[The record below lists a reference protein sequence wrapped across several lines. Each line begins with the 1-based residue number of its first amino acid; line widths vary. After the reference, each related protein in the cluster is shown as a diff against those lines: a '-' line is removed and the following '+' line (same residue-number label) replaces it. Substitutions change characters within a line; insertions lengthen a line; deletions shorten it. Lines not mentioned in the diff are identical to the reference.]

1 MKKTDISFDQYQR
14 YETLSRLIE
23 YHRKTSA
30 QRFVILELGANE
42 HKDLALFMPKDHI
55 LFTNIVLTS
64 AMEADPDFQMA
75 DGTDLPFEDGSF
87 DFVVAADVFEHVPPE
102 KRTQFLSEA
111 YRVAR
116 IGVLLSFP
124 HDSPDVIDAENR
136 VNEYYR
142 AFTGEDFIWLKEHQE
157 NSLPVLEEVDKCLD
171 KLVCSYFSFF
181 HGDIRVWEKLW
192 YSNFDAL
199 FSPNTQGFHQDIYRY
214 YNTNIYLSDVS
225 DNCYRVFFV
234 ISKTDDKGWKK
245 YSDAMWKK
253 TGNAEAT
260 TFLDSL
266 TDAQRDLHVLCK
278 IKGLNETIN
287 DQDHYIQNLTHIIE
301 DKEQHI
307 QKLNA
312 YIAETEKQTAKE
324 LRDWSEAVDAKE
336 QRIQK
341 LNTEKEEL
349 SNELSTCQQHY
360 LVASSQRDELTKQL
374 SSVQNAYNVISEAAC
389 WKMTKPL
396 RVTLDVSKRVLKS
409 NQYTYLFCRGLKCLR
424 ENGVRYTWRRLQER
438 ARENTN
444 GAEVQYDTVPA
455 SAAYQVPETIKFSI
469 AVPLYNTPNGF
480 LREMIQSVLDQTYG
494 NWELCMADGSD
505 EAHSYV
511 GKICEE
517 YAGRETRIKY
527 RRLGENRGISDN
539 TNACIAM
546 AAGDYIA
553 LLGHDDVL
561 APDALEANAAA
572 IMETEADI
580 LYSDED
586 HITADGRHVYPI
598 YKPDWSPDL
607 LYSQMYICHLLV
619 FRRELFESIGGFR
632 AKYDGSQDYDLM
644 LRLSEQT
651 NKICHIPRLLYSWR
665 ESGSS
670 TAANPA
676 AKPYAHEA
684 SLRALDEHLKRKYGQ
699 DAYAEETE
707 YLFVYNPRFA
717 CGHPFISIIIPFKD
731 CWEMTDDCVR
741 SILQNRTYLD
751 YEILLLNN
759 RSEKQD
765 TAAWAE
771 RIQREDKRV
780 CVIDADMEFNW
791 SKLNNFGVSR
801 AKGDVYV
808 FLNNDTKVI
817 SGDWLERLSE
827 NALRPDTGAVGALLL
842 YPDDTIQHAGVVV
855 GIGGWADHIFKG
867 VKTEHGGSPY
877 VSPMVSRNVLA
888 VTGACMAISRQTMKR
903 VGGFDEEFII
913 CGSDVEWCIRAYES
927 GLQNRYDAN
936 VRLYH
941 YESKS
946 RDSYIPEIDFQKS
959 AIAYAPYWENGD
971 PYFNVNLDIT
981 SVVPKES
988 VSPVKLI
995 SFVNY
1000 LKKNPLAVKTYHAL
1014 KRALM
1019 SSSGF
1024 EVPEISPL
1032 NARRGEGNELR
1043 LNLLTPSVDQ
1053 RDVFGGIATALRFF
1067 EVLRKTCRC
1076 EARIIVTDGVVKEQT
1091 SVPLD
1096 GYMYCSCEQDSSA
1109 DLQVIPMKDRYGRT
1123 IPVRRNDVFVATAW
1137 WTAYVVSDVI
1147 RWQSK
1152 IYDEEQ
1158 KPLIYMVQ
1166 DYEPGFYPWSSRYM
1180 LAESTY
1186 HMEIPIFAVI
1196 NSGIL
1201 AEYFRQNG
1209 YFFARSWQFDPVLND
1224 SLRRYLPERGSR
1236 IMKKKQILV
1245 YGRPSVSR
1253 NAFELLIYA
1262 LKRWRER
1269 QKDAGTWTVL
1279 SAGEQHDDV
1288 DLGGGMV
1295 LKSVGKLPLDE
1306 YAKLLLDTY
1315 AGVSLM
1321 VSPHPSYPPLEMA
1334 AFGARTITNCYANK
1348 DLASFSKN
1356 IISLRACDPADIADA
1371 LCTVCDSYSGE
1382 GRVDAY
1388 ESYLTGG
1395 TVYEDIAKE
1404 IAENL
1409 TEVFSHQKGRVIEQ
1423 GEA

>member
-14 YETLSRLIE
+14 YETISRLIE
-23 YHRKTSA
+23 YHRKSPE
-30 QRFVILELGANE
+30 QHFDILELGANE
-42 HKDLALFMPKDHI
+42 HKDMALFMPNDRI
-55 LFTNIVLTS
+55 LFTDIYLTS
-64 AMEADPDFQMA
+64 TMEADPDFQMA
-75 DGTDLPFEDGSF
+75 DGTDLPFEDRSF
-87 DFVVAADVFEHVPPE
+87 DFVAAADVFEHIPPE

-124 HDSPDVIDAENR
+124 HDSPDVIGAENR
-136 VNEYYR
+136 VNEYYK
-142 AFTGEDFIWLKEHQE
+142 AFTGEDFIWLKEHRD
-157 NSLPVLEEVDKCLD
+157 NSLPVLEEVNKCLD
-171 KLVCSYFSFF
+171 RLGGGYFSFC
-181 HGDIRVWEKLW
+181 HGDIRVWEKMW

-199 FSPNTQGFHQDIYRY
+199 LSPNAQGFHQELYSF
-214 YNTNIYLSDVS
+214 YNNSIYLSDIS
-225 DNCYRVFFV
+225 DNCYRVFYV
-234 ISKTDDKGWKK
+234 ISKKDDNGWKE
-245 YSDAMWKK
+245 YADSMWEK

-266 TDAQRDLHVLCK
+266 TAAQRDLHVLCK
-278 IKGLNETIN
+278 IKGLNETVIEK
-287 DQDHYIQNLTHIIE
+287 DRLVQDLTNSIE
-301 DKEQHI
+301 EKEHHI
-307 QKLNA
+307 QELNA
-312 YIAETEKQTAKE
+312 HIAGMEERTAKE
-324 LRDWSEAVDAKE
+324 LQAWSEIVGTKE
-336 QRIQK
+336 QSIQELK
-341 LNTEKEEL
+341 TEKETLEAEF
-349 SNELSTCQQHY
+349 SIYQQHY
-360 LVASSQRDELTKQL
+360 LQVISQRDELMQQL
-374 SSVQNAYNVISEAAC
+374 SAVQGAYNTISEAAC

-396 RVTLDVSKRVLKS
+396 RATLDQIKKPLKKS
-409 NQYTYLFCRGLKCLR
+409 HGARLVYKGVKCLR
-424 ENGVRYTWRRLQER
+424 ENGVRYTWQRMKEHAGVNRKES
-438 ARENTN
+438 
-444 GAEVQYDTVPA
+444 EVQYGSAPA
-455 SAAYQVPETIKFSI
+455 PAACQVPETIKFSI
-469 AVPLYNTPNGF
+469 AVPLYNTPKGF

-546 AAGDYIA
+546 AAGGYIA
-553 LLGHDDVL
+553 LLDHDDVL
-561 APDALEANAAA
+561 APDALEMNAAA
-572 IMETEADI
+572 IIETGADI

-586 HITADGRHVYPI
+586 HITADGRHAYPL

-651 NKICHIPRLLYSWR
+651 DKICHIPRRLYSCR

-699 DAYAEETE
+699 GAYAEETE

-731 CWEMTDDCVR
+731 RWEMTNDCVR
-741 SILQNRTYLD
+741 SVLQNSSYLD

-780 CVIDADMEFNW
+780 RVIDADMEFNW
-791 SKLNNFGVSR
+791 SKLNNFGVSH

-817 SGDWLERLSE
+817 SSDWLERLSE

-855 GIGGWADHIFKG
+855 GLGGWADHIFKG
-867 VKTEHGGSPY
+867 MRPEHCGSPY
-877 VSPMVSRNVLA
+877 VSPMVSRNALA
-888 VTGACMAISRQTMKR
+888 VTGACMAISKQTMER

-959 AIAYAPYWENGD
+959 AIAYALYRENGD
-971 PYFNVNLDIT
+971 PFFNVNLDIT

-988 VSPVKLI
+988 VSPVKLV

-1032 NARRGEGNELR
+1032 NARRGEGNEMR

-1053 RDVFGGIATALRFF
+1053 MDVFGGIATALRFF
-1067 EVLRKTCRC
+1067 EVLRKTCGC

-1096 GYMYCSCEQDSSA
+1096 GYMYCSCGQDSSA
-1109 DLQVIPMKDRYGRT
+1109 ALQVIPMNDRYGRT